1 MLILLKFVLL
11 SIGVYLIT
19 LGQWGWALIP
29 LCLAIGITF
38 AASVVLVLCIF
49 IGIVLLTG
57 CTTYNVSNEFPNSR
71 INIAVESP
79 IGVIYPQS
87 IIRNKPSVR
96 DPNNPYKAK

>member
-29 LCLAIGITF
+29 LCLVIGITF
-38 AASVVLVLCIF
+38 AASVVLVLCMF

-57 CTTYNVSNEFPNSR
+57 CSSVNNDIVYIDNSVGNYTVVCPQYR
-71 INIAVESP
+71 D
-79 IGVIYPQS
+79 GVC
-87 IIRNKPSVR
+87 RNPRSVR
-96 DPNNPYKAK
+96 DPNNPYKTK